1 MPSGGAQRITP
12 RSSSAGM
19 SSPSGSM
26 SRSFTGPELKVSFVN
41 DVSFVV
47 ETLIPELERLGVR
60 TRLVGRRPAD
70 PSLRRGPYWKALFQA
85 KSEIR
90 RLRPYDII
98 HINYGLFGPVA
109 LGEAAAAVLHFHGS
123 DIRSAPHPRNRLAQL
138 VSRLSMHLADRIWYS
153 TPDLQ
158 PFFRDMRIP
167 HRYMPNPVSPG
178 FLGVPE
184 GPPEIREVLFAI
196 PLSILKGAEAGIEAM
211 RLLVRQRP
219 DILVS
224 AFGFGPNPTEAAL
237 LRRHI
242 PPSVRLLPW
251 TPHSDMPL
259 VFSRASIVVGQ
270 LGGLGGILSITEL
283 EAMASSRPLVIGGQ
297 RKLTELE
304 SYYSEDPPLLSC
316 RSPQDVVDT
325 ILALVD
331 DPVSLREL
339 GERGR
344 KWITRYHSSS
354 VVASHYVRE
363 YRLLLESRRMRA

>member
-1 MPSGGAQRITP
+1 MPYGSAQQITP

-19 SSPSGSM
+19 SSPSGSL

-60 TRLVGRRPAD
+60 TRLVGRRSAD
-70 PSLRRGPYWKALFQA
+70 PSLRRGPYWKALSQA
-85 KSEIR
+85 KSEVR
-90 RLRPYDII
+90 RLHPYDIL

-109 LGEAAAAVLHFHGS
+109 LGEATAVVLHFHGS
-123 DIRSAPHPRNRLAQL
+123 DIRSAPHPRNRLARL

-158 PFFRDMRIP
+158 PFFRELKIP
-167 HRYMPNPVSPG
+167 HRYMPNPVSPS
-178 FLGVPE
+178 FLGVPAD
-184 GPPEIREVLFAI
+184 PPETREVLFAI

-219 DILVS
+219 DILVA
-224 AFGFGPNPTEAAL
+224 AFGFGPNPTEVAL

-251 TPHSDMPL
+251 TPHSDMPS

-270 LGGLGGILSITEL
+270 LGGILSITEL
-283 EAMASSRPLVIGGQ
+283 EAMASSRPLVVGGL

-316 RSPQDVVDT
+316 RSPQDVVGT
-325 ILALVD
+325 ILNLVD

-339 GERGR
+339 GKRGR
-344 KWITRYHSSS
+344 EWITRYHSSS
-354 VVASHYVRE
+354 VIASHYVRE